1 MLNTVPKSRPSL
13 MVRPTTI
20 KPSIQST
27 PQIIVIP
34 QSMFSGNGI
43 KTVFSIAGEPLNKP
57 TLTRV
62 IKPSVPIVNNR
73 PIETNRMIV
82 NSRPIE
88 TNRMIVSN
96 RPIETNRRTITL
108 KRPLPQSSP
117 HSDNSGSGSEDD
129 SKMEEMYTDEN
140 GQRVRKRANLD
151 HLSQEEKMMRRK
163 LKNRVAAQ
171 NARDKKRVKMDD
183 MEVTIRQLQQQN
195 KKLAKQNEELLAL
208 NRRLM
213 AENEGLKSN
222 RISTESNTVFVKQEL
237 DLPYSPESLHP
248 PQSHTPPL
256 SSDEDDEVMMSPALP
271 LEAVDM
277 SSVPTSNSEAIAAIA
292 ERRSSSVSNRLL
304 APAEPTNVL
313 QQQEQ
318 SRSQAEERETSNAT
332 AASAPEQLACLLW
345 MCLLN
350 PSKTSQTTSQPPETA
365 TQSPESSSSTPQV
378 KNNLPPKKRGNWW
391 GSQPPFPNAKT

>member
-1 MLNTVPKSRPSL
+1 MLDNLPKSRPSL

-20 KPSIQST
+20 KPSVQST

-34 QSMFSGNGI
+34 QSMLSGNGI
-43 KTVFSIAGEPLNKP
+43 KTVFSIAGDTQHKP

-62 IKPSVPIVNNR
+62 IKPSIPIVNINRPMETNR
-73 PIETNRMIV
+73 PIC
-82 NSRPIE
+82 
-88 TNRMIVSN
+88 
-96 RPIETNRRTITL
+96 L
-108 KRPLPQSSP
+108 KRPLPPPSP
-117 HSDNSGSGSEDD
+117 HYDNSGSGSDDD
-129 SKMEEMYTDEN
+129 SKMEMYTDEN
-140 GQRVRKRANLD
+140 GQSVRKRANLD

-171 NARDKKRVKMDD
+171 NARDKKRVKMED

-195 KKLAKQNEELLAL
+195 KKLAKQNEDLLAL

-213 AENEGLKSN
+213 AENESLKTN
-222 RISTESNTVFVKQEL
+222 KVSTDSTTVFVKQEL

-271 LEAVDM
+271 LEAVDT
-277 SSVPTSNSEAIAAIA
+277 SSIPISNPGAIAAIA
-292 ERRSSSVSNRLL
+292 GRRSSVSNRLL

-318 SRSQAEERETSNAT
+318 SRSQAEEGTTSK
-332 AASAPEQLACLLW
+332 ASSSTAPEQLACLLW

-350 PSKTSQTTSQPPETA
+350 PSKTSQTTSQPLETV
-365 TQSPESSSSTPQV
+365 TQSTTTPEISSSTSAAE
-378 KNNLPPKKRGNWW
+378 KNSLPPKKRGNWW
-391 GSQPPFPNAKT
+391 GSQQPFPHAKT

>member
-34 QSMFSGNGI
+34 QSMLSGNGI

-163 LKNRVAAQ
+163 LKKV
-171 NARDKKRVKMDD
+171 
-183 MEVTIRQLQQQN
+183 
-195 KKLAKQNEELLAL
+195 
-208 NRRLM
+208 
-213 AENEGLKSN
+213 
-222 RISTESNTVFVKQEL
+222 
-237 DLPYSPESLHP
+237 
-248 PQSHTPPL
+248 
-256 SSDEDDEVMMSPALP
+256 
-271 LEAVDM
+271 
-277 SSVPTSNSEAIAAIA
+277 
-292 ERRSSSVSNRLL
+292 
-304 APAEPTNVL
+304 
-313 QQQEQ
+313 
-318 SRSQAEERETSNAT
+318 
-332 AASAPEQLACLLW
+332 
-345 MCLLN
+345 
-350 PSKTSQTTSQPPETA
+350 
-365 TQSPESSSSTPQV
+365 
-378 KNNLPPKKRGNWW
+378 
-391 GSQPPFPNAKT
+391 